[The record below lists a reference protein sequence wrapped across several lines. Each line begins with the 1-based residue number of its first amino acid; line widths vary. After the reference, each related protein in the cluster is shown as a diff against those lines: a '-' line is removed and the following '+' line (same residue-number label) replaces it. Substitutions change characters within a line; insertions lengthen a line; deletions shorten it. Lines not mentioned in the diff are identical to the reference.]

1 MPGAAL
7 LLVAA
12 AALVAH
18 SHADAA
24 TTMASQTVPALGHCG
39 KVEVTANTT
48 GIASGTKVFWFFSSE
63 KNRFLELLFL

>member
-1 MPGAAL
+1 VFAPELESAEPKDFCDCG
-7 LLVAA
+7 
-12 AALVAH
+12 
-18 SHADAA
+18 
-24 TTMASQTVPALGHCG
+24 CG